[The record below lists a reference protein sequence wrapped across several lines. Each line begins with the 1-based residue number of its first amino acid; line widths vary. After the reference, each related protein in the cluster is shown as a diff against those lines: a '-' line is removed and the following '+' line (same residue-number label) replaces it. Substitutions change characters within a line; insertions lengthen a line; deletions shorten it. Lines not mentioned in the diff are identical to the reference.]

1 MSIVLNFA
9 VWLQTPTNPDDK
21 EELDFMFDEE
31 LEDAPLDVCG
41 RKNTFTDW
49 YVSDVAIAK
58 LSLFMAF
65 TKVLKIFL
73 STQQKNQCFKLDS

>member
-1 MSIVLNFA
+1 MISFVF
-9 VWLQTPTNPDDK
+9 QTPQKTDDK

-49 YVSDVAIAK
+49 
-58 LSLFMAF
+58 
-65 TKVLKIFL
+65 
-73 STQQKNQCFKLDS
+73 